1 MKTNLTETR
10 NQSTA
15 LAVTVACLITRYPLG
30 ACDKNSLAILASSLF
45 FFLLLHAPTNLRPYL
60 ETSFW
65 WFFIK
70 RGTGLVRME
79 PVTTRPYQYPL
90 MLSNYLHG
98 QNLRDA
104 RMTHFKFAFH
114 STVIKQP
121 RPCAN
126 IVWITSLYSCSPI
139 GHMGLLADMGEQ
151 WKAHLFSFFNG
162 FWVVFFNME
171 VKKVGK
177 SVNK

>member
-45 FFLLLHAPTNLRPYL
+45 FFTTSCLDKSKALFGDFLLMV
-60 ETSFW
+60 
-65 WFFIK
+65 FIK

-90 MLSNYLHG
+90 MLCNYLQG

-114 STVIKQP
+114 STVIKKP

-126 IVWITSLYSCSPI
+126 IV
-139 GHMGLLADMGEQ
+139 
-151 WKAHLFSFFNG
+151 
-162 FWVVFFNME
+162 
-171 VKKVGK
+171 
-177 SVNK
+177 